1 MTKDTRKEIKNW
13 KLRQIRK
20 DHGVTQ
26 EDLADALNISRGAY
40 QHLETKGILTDDIL
54 MKLSRFFDL
63 PMEDFISKEVTEE
76 IPHVFKAS
84 EPKKVSHR
92 ILSEDEKRLLLG
104 YDALSEENKS
114 KIIKYLEGILAAQP
128 EIQ

>member
-20 DHGVTQ
+20 EHGVTQ

-40 QHLETKGILTDDIL
+40 QHLETKGVLTDDLL

-63 PMEDFISKEVTEE
+63 SMEDFISKDVKEE
-76 IPHVFKAS
+76 PPHVFRAP
-84 EPKKVSHR
+84 EAKKVSHR

-104 YDALSEENKS
+104 YDALTEENKN

-128 EIQ
+128 EDK

>member
-20 DHGVTQ
+20 AHGVTQ

-40 QHLETKGILTDDIL
+40 QHLETKGVLTDDLL

-63 PMEDFISKEVTEE
+63 SMEDFISKDVKEE
-76 IPHVFKAS
+76 PPHVFRAP

-104 YDALSEENKS
+104 YDALTEENKN

-128 EIQ
+128 EDK